1 MSQNG
6 YGEFPMQSA
15 ASEPEI
21 SLCLAASPKTIH
33 KLFKQL
39 TCSWDAFVPSG
50 AFKAILVSTVL
61 AQDRFFSD
69 FWSSTFDK
77 QDPQSHHDDVVGCC
91 SEDLLQLMLRI

>member
-1 MSQNG
+1 MATVNFQCNL
-6 YGEFPMQSA
+6 QT
-15 ASEPEI
+15 SEPEI

-69 FWSSTFDK
+69 FWSFTLDK
-77 QDPQSHHDDVVGCC
+77 QDPQSHHDDVAVCG
-91 SEDLLQLMLRI
+91 L